1 MKKCP
6 YCAEEIQDEA
16 IKCRYCLS
24 DLSSAKVAKDVK
36 LQQNKLEPKVPPIEV
51 SKITAHPPRPS
62 PQQSNVATPPT
73 EKNKKTSGLILFSWQ
88 SAIIALI
95 IAILSLAFLGAISG
109 VKINAG
115 DLIYS
120 WLWIQMTIE
129 GWKYLKWKTLLPFPI
144 VILIGSFIFILT
156 GANLQ
161 SSNFLF
167 IGIGIIINIG
177 GLILFYSY
185 IKRSQKEIYG
195 EKKSNAEDD
204 SERYFY
210 RAEQGGDA
218 AKEKLLREADAWVTE
233 KARRRAN
240 YPISEVTQQ
249 NEEFIAL
256 LKSTI
261 KENRLGV
268 IPNEDLLEIYQR
280 AQSKAASSNILD
292 IELSKAINTLLEE
305 IKKRELSQDS
315 KPQKNIIRD
324 ASSVDYDNAPVLDT
338 NTNLMWAANDNG
350 SDINW
355 AEAKSYCDNYRGGGY
370 TDWRMPTQDEL
381 AGLEASHFHKDKEN
395 EAYCYWVWASEN
407 RETDAA
413 GFGFGGGSRG
423 WTHQSNCYG
432 NRALPVRFGK

>member
-6 YCAEEIQDEA
+6 FCAEEIKDEA
-16 IKCRYCLS
+16 IKCKHCGSMLDGSTMPQKKFGGLS
-24 DLSSAKVAKDVK
+24 AQTIQQMSFQTQFILIPNEKILIDGQSVHIKTNWNSRSGYAYLTNYRLIFCSNIMDSTMSRIYTGGAVGWIARQVFKTTKINFQVPISEISSVTKEKQLLSSKYTVSTKAGTTYA
-36 LQQNKLEPKVPPIEV
+36 LGLPKGDKWMSIMESLGVNHAFEV
-51 SKITAHPPRPS
+51 LHDS
-62 PQQSNVATPPT
+62 VTP
-73 EKNKKTSGLILFSWQ
+73 
-88 SAIIALI
+88 A
-95 IAILSLAFLGAISG
+95 
-109 VKINAG
+109 
-115 DLIYS
+115 
-120 WLWIQMTIE
+120 
-129 GWKYLKWKTLLPFPI
+129 
-144 VILIGSFIFILT
+144 
-156 GANLQ
+156 
-161 SSNFLF
+161 
-167 IGIGIIINIG
+167 
-177 GLILFYSY
+177 
-185 IKRSQKEIYG
+185 
-195 EKKSNAEDD
+195 
-204 SERYFY
+204 
-210 RAEQGGDA
+210 GGDA

-233 KARRRAN
+233 EARRRAN

-261 KENRLGV
+261 KENRLGI

-280 AQSKAASSNILD
+280 ARSKAAFSNILD

-305 IKKRELSQDS
+305 IKKRGLSQDS

-338 NTNLMWAANDNG
+338 NTNLMWAATDNG

-381 AGLEASHFHKDKEN
+381 AGLEASRFHKDKEN
-395 EAYCYWVWASEN
+395 ETYCYWVWASEN

-423 WTHQSNCYG
+423 WTHQSNYYG